1 MSLFTS
7 TTGATGIL
15 PPDYG
20 QLVIQPAMDASVFAQ
35 VATVVF
41 TVSHNYRIPLVL
53 ADPSAAWVAEGAE
66 IAPSDPTLAELVGHS
81 GQDRRTDRPCARRR

>member
-41 TVSHNYRIPLVL
+41 TVPQLPHST
-53 ADPSAAWVAEGAE
+53 GA
-66 IAPSDPTLAELVGHS
+66 G
-81 GQDRRTDRPCARRR
+81 